1 MASSGW
7 SLFKPA
13 DLIRLTACLLL
24 TSYFW
29 SVAAL
34 DKSVAPGGNFDF
46 SNWELQLCTG
56 SKGSP
61 DTESSSSLKGDGGYE
76 DDKYFYTSSTD
87 GALVMKVPGSP
98 SSSGCVT
105 TTNSLHCRTELR
117 ELGSWDPQDTNK
129 LTVSLAVIQAD
140 DSEHGTVIG
149 QIHIDDSVSTKP
161 VIELYYNSKGVIAAG
176 VEQTRSGGDEKFTTF
191 ETTVPLGTEFT
202 YEIDYS
208 GGTLKVTVNGEEMTL
223 DTYDLDSPKS
233 YFKAGNYNQ
242 GSSPSEVHFYSISIE
257 H

>member
-34 DKSVAPGGNFDF
+34 DNSVAPGGNFDF

-149 QIHIDDSVSTKP
+149 QIHIDDSVSTK
-161 VIELYYNSKGVIAAG
+161 VS
-176 VEQTRSGGDEKFTTF
+176 RHFTT
-191 ETTVPLGTEFT
+191 
-202 YEIDYS
+202 EICFSDKQS
-208 GGTLKVTVNGEEMTL
+208 LI
-223 DTYDLDSPKS
+223 
-233 YFKAGNYNQ
+233 AG
-242 GSSPSEVHFYSISIE
+242 H
-257 H
+257 